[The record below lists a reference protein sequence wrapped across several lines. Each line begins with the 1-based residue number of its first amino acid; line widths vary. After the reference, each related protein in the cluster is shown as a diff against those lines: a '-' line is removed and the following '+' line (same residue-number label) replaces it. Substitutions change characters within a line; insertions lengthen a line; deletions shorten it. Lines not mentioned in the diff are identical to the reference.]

1 MRKNQILN
9 PLGHRHS
16 LFLSLILPINIFWL
30 ILFFLGYPLP
40 HIDDLAFTGA
50 AVNLARNGDYFN
62 PLLAVWN
69 ERLLERFYIQP
80 PFSQYTLAAWLWLF
94 GVSTRSF
101 LLFQCLCY
109 NIFSIFTALIF
120 RKYGFSK
127 IATAFTIVCFAFW
140 MLNVGLR
147 CEALGMAFLAVGVW
161 SLTKDTPLRYF
172 WGFFFLGASILT
184 TPISLAYAVP
194 FGLAI
199 AKVNWDSAASI
210 NRSYLQQRI
219 GAWLAAFSLNSLL
232 FLVCIKF
239 QLSLFIQ
246 DMAWHSSF
254 RRAPFQ
260 QAFAEILFLMQHGYG
275 ELIYSSLFLCHFCL
289 CLVVLVRRKKFS
301 KKLVAIV
308 ILMNL
313 GIALNFFIY
322 FRAITGAI
330 SFFSWVCITLILDEI
345 TYKHSP
351 FRLLVTSLVTIVFF
365 LNQSLTI
372 VTLAGIHQEPQSS
385 YQEISNYV
393 RSHPNQNYA
402 IDSIAARFVFDYH
415 LPPRSID
422 WSFSNRAPLFWP
434 TSLSQKPPNRTWII
448 SSFSTTFMP
457 ETPDIPKIK
466 LLGRTFNTLSSH
478 PYHVMIIE

>member
-1 MRKNQILN
+1 MKSNKILN
-9 PLGHRHS
+9 LIGQRYP
-16 LFLSLILPINIFWL
+16 LFLSLILPIVIFWL
-30 ILFFLGYPLP
+30 ILFFLGYPP
-40 HIDDLAFTGA
+40 PYGDDLAFIGA
-50 AVNLARNGDYFN
+50 AINLARNGDYFN
-62 PLLAVWN
+62 PLLAAWD

-120 RKYGFSK
+120 RKYGFSR

-199 AKVNWDSAASI
+199 AKVNWDSAGSI

-232 FLVCIKF
+232 FLVCIHF

-254 RRAPFQ
+254 RKTGLAGTIS
-260 QAFAEILFLMQHGYG
+260 ELSFLIQHGYG
-275 ELIYSSLFLCHFCL
+275 EIIYGSLFGLYFCL
-289 CLVVLVRRKKFS
+289 CFWVLIQRKKVE
-301 KKLVAIV
+301 KKLITIV
-308 ILMNL
+308 IFFTFSLV
-313 GIALNFFIY
+313 LNFLLYGRAVASYFI
-322 FRAITGAI
+322 FFGWAAIA
-330 SFFSWVCITLILDEI
+330 LILDEI
-345 TYKHSP
+345 ASKYVRYRFLIAP
-351 FRLLVTSLVTIVFF
+351 IVAIAFC
-365 LNQSLTI
+365 LNQSLNLI
-372 VTLAGIHQEPQSS
+372 TLAGTQREPQSS
-385 YQEISNYV
+385 YQEIRDYV
-393 RSHPNQNYA
+393 RSHPNRSYA
-402 IDSIAARFVFDYH
+402 IDYIAARFVFDYK
-415 LPPRSID
+415 LPPGSID
-422 WSFSNRAPLFWP
+422 WNFSNRAPLFWP
-434 TSLSQKPPNRTWII
+434 TSLSQKPPNMTWLI
-448 SSFSTTFMP
+448 SSARATEFPGMP
-457 ETPDIPKIK
+457 DVPKVR
-466 LLGRTFNTLSSH
+466 LLGRTFSSIPSR
-478 PYHVMIIE
+478 PYQVTVIE